1 MADSANKARELS
13 TLEQQFLAYCYKRRD
28 MVAPEELAAALSGL
42 AEGRRALW
50 FDARTLKVE
59 ERKRYKAFR
68 SRVSRCIRTLFE
80 KGYVDI
86 GNEDTYGEGIK
97 RYYRRIWEVQQKKSY
112 WLGEGSPEFVERT
125 ISFSKELMETTDYDF
140 AKQELGGKIEWVG
153 LTEEG
158 TKQASALAS
167 PSLPPSPIA

>member
-1 MADSANKARELS
+1 MTDSLS
-13 TLEQQFLAYCYKRRD
+13 ALEKQFLTYCYKRREI
-28 MVAPEELAAALSGL
+28 VAPEELAASLSGL
-42 AEGRRALW
+42 AEGRRVLW
-50 FDARTLKVE
+50 FDARSLKAE
-59 ERKRYKAFR
+59 ERKRYNTFR

-86 GNEDTYGEGIK
+86 GNEGTYGEGIK
-97 RYYRRIWEVQQKKSY
+97 RYYRRIWEAQQKKSY

-125 ISFSKELMETTDYDF
+125 ISFSKELMETTDFDF

-158 TKQASALAS
+158 MKKAKELAS
-167 PSLPPSPIA
+167 PSPSPSPLA